1 MNNEYRTKKLSQ
13 NSWMDPL
20 YLNELLTEEEKSI
33 KKTTKDYC
41 KSNLLPKVI
50 ENNKKC
56 FFDKKI
62 YQEFG
67 SLGFLGITINGY
79 GAASASSVAY
89 GLVAKEFESVDSSY
103 RSAISVQS
111 SLVIH
116 PIFYFG
122 SEEQKQNYLPELIN
136 GNLVGCFGLTENE
149 AGSDPSS
156 MKTNFIEVSDGYII
170 NGTKNW
176 ITNAHIADVFII
188 WAVNKEKKIHGFI
201 IDKKSQGL
209 TTSMIEK
216 ASLKISPTGQIILNN
231 VKIPKNNILPNTQGW
246 KSVYSCLNKAR
257 YGIAWGVMGAAESSW
272 FIAKNYAENRIMFN
286 KPLAVKQLIQ
296 KKLANMQTEISLGLG
311 ACLLTGRAMDNN
323 KDMKIATSML
333 KRNNCHKAL
342 KIVRDARDMLG
353 ANGLLDE
360 YHIIRHLINL
370 ETVNTYEGTA
380 DIHALILGK
389 FQTKIDAF

>member
-1 MNNEYRTKKLSQ
+1 MNTKQHKSESSQ
-13 NSWMDPL
+13 NNWMDPL
-20 YLNELLTEEEKSI
+20 YLNELLTEEEKSV

-41 KSNLLPKVI
+41 KSKLLPKVI

-79 GAASASSVAY
+79 GGANASNVAY
-89 GLVAKEFESVDSSY
+89 GLVTKEFESIDSSY

-122 SEEQKQNYLPELIN
+122 SDEQKKNYLTELIK
-136 GNLVGCFGLTENE
+136 GNLVGCFGLTESVS
-149 AGSDPSS
+149 GSDPTS

-176 ITNAHIADVFII
+176 ITNAPIADVFVI
-188 WAVNKEKKIHGFI
+188 WALNKEKKVHGFI
-201 IDKKSQGL
+201 VDRKSQGL
-209 TTSMIEK
+209 TTSIIEK
-216 ASLKISPTGQIILNN
+216 ASLKISQTGQIILNN
-231 VKIPKNNILPNTQGW
+231 VKVPKNSILPLTQGW

-257 YGIAWGVMGAAESSW
+257 YGIAWGVMGAAETSW
-272 FIAKNYAENRIMFN
+272 FIAKDYTENIIINN
-286 KPLAVKQLIQ
+286 KQLAAKQLIQ
-296 KKLANMQTEISLGLG
+296 KKLADMQTEISFGLN
-311 ACLLTGRAMDNN
+311 ACLQVGRVMDKN
-323 KDMKIATSML
+323 KDTRIAISML

-353 ANGLLDE
+353 ANGILDE
-360 YHIIRHLINL
+360 YHIIRHLVNL
-370 ETVNTYEGTA
+370 ETVNTYDGTE
-380 DIHALILGK
+380 DTHALILGK
-389 FQTKIDAF
+389 FQTNIDAF